1 MRAQQYLQARL
12 QDMIQAKGFAWPEK
26 ATLEPPKKQDFGDL
40 ASNLALVLS
49 KEAGIKPR
57 DLATAFR
64 EHLLQAASELRDIE
78 IAGPGFMN
86 FFFRPEF
93 WQQTVIE
100 VLEKGE
106 DYGSL
111 NLGQDTKVLVEFVS
125 ANPTGPLHVGHGRG
139 AAVGDS
145 LCRILR
151 FAGYRVDAEYYLN
164 DAGRQMQILAGAIQI
179 RYQQLC
185 GLDVELPA
193 DYYQGDYIID
203 LARELFDAYG
213 QSLLEVPEQ
222 EVLELCRTRGVSRI
236 LAGIQQDLEAF
247 RVVFDSWFSEKELI
261 ESLAVE
267 KTLARMLASGLAYE
281 QDGAVWFK
289 STAFGDDKDRVLRKS
304 DGALTYF
311 ASDIAYHAEKF
322 SRGYSWLIDVWGA
335 DHHGYV
341 PRMKSAVMAQ
351 DRPASDFEAVLI
363 QLVNLLRGGEQLAM
377 STRAGQFV
385 TLAEVIDEVG
395 VDPARFTFLSRK
407 SDSRLEFD
415 LELLK
420 QKSMDNPVFY
430 VQYAHARICSVL
442 RKAEAAG
449 LGDVKPEPDVL
460 RRLVAE
466 EELEL
471 IRTLAR
477 FPECVEGAARLL
489 SPHLVSFFLVDI
501 AGMLHR
507 YYNRHQVLN
516 LQEPELTRARLLL
529 IQSVAQVLR
538 NGLQL
543 LGVEALEQM

>member
-1 MRAQQYLQARL
+1 MRARQYLQAKL
-12 QDMIQAKGFAWPEK
+12 EDMLRTKGHAWPEK
-26 ATLEPPKKQDFGDL
+26 ATLEPPKKQAFGEL

-49 KEAGIKPR
+49 KEAGLKPR
-57 DLATAFR
+57 DLAAVFR
-64 EHLLQAASELRDIE
+64 ENLLQTASELKDIE

-86 FFFRPEF
+86 FFFKPEF
-93 WQQTVIE
+93 WQQTVAE

-106 DYGSL
+106 EYGAPAR
-111 NLGQDTKVLVEFVS
+111 GQGKKVLVEFVS

-151 FAGYRVDAEYYLN
+151 FAGYQVDAEYYLN
-164 DAGRQMQILAGAIQI
+164 DAGRQMRILAGAIQI
-179 RYQQLC
+179 RYRQLC

-193 DYYQGDYIID
+193 DFYQGEYILD
-203 LARELFDAYG
+203 LARELFDEHG
-213 QSLLEVPEQ
+213 RGLLEAPEQ
-222 EVLELCRTRGVSRI
+222 EVLDICRAKGQDRI

-247 RVVFDSWFSEKELI
+247 KVVFDCWFSEKKLI

-267 KTLARMLASGLAYE
+267 KTLEEMLASGLAYE
-281 QDGAVWFK
+281 HDGAIWFQ
-289 STAFGDDKDRVLRKS
+289 STRFGDDKDRVLRKS
-304 DGALTYF
+304 DGELTYF

-322 SRGYSWLIDVWGA
+322 SRGYDLLIDVWGA

-341 PRMKSAVMAQ
+341 PRMKSAVVALG
-351 DRPASDFEAVLI
+351 RPAADFEAVLI

-395 VDPARFTFLSRK
+395 VDSARFMFLSRK

-442 RKAEAAG
+442 KKAEAAG
-449 LGDVKPEPDVL
+449 VSGLKPEPDVL
-460 RRLVAE
+460 GRLSTDE
-466 EELEL
+466 DLEL
-471 IRTLAR
+471 IRSMAQ
-477 FPECVEGAARLL
+477 FPEYVQGAARLF
-489 SPHLVSFFLVDI
+489 SPHLVSFFLLELS
-501 AGMLHR
+501 GMLHR

-516 LQEPELTRARLLL
+516 PQDPQLTGARLLL
-529 IQSVAQVLR
+529 IRSVALVLK
-538 NGLQL
+538 NGLHL

>member
-1 MRAQQYLQARL
+1 MRAQQYLQAQL

-26 ATLEPPKKQDFGDL
+26 ATLEPPKKQEFGDL

-49 KEAGIKPR
+49 KEAGVKPR

-64 EHLLQAASELRDIE
+64 EHLLQAAAELKDIE

-93 WQQTVIE
+93 WQQTVVE
-100 VLEKGE
+100 VLKKGE
-106 DYGSL
+106 AYGSL

-203 LARELFDAYG
+203 LAREVFDAYG

-222 EVLELCRTRGVSRI
+222 EVLDLCRTRGVSRI
-236 LAGIQQDLEAF
+236 LAGIEQDLEAF

-267 KTLARMLASGLAYE
+267 KTLARMLESGLAYE
-281 QDGAVWFK
+281 RDGAVWFQ

-322 SRGYSWLIDVWGA
+322 SRGYDWLIDVWGA

-385 TLAEVIDEVG
+385 TLAEVMDEVG

-449 LGDVKPEPDVL
+449 LGEVEPQPDVL

-489 SPHLVSFFLVDI
+489 SPHLVSFFLVDVS
-501 AGMLHR
+501 GMLHR

-516 LQEPELTRARLLL
+516 LQDPELTRARLLL

-543 LGVEALEQM
+543 LGVQALEQM

>member
-12 QDMIQAKGFAWPEK
+12 QDMIHAKGFAWPEK

-64 EHLLQAASELRDIE
+64 EHLLQAAAELKDIE

-111 NLGQDTKVLVEFVS
+111 NLGQGTKVLVEFVS

-203 LARELFDAYG
+203 LAREVFDAYG
-213 QSLLEVPEQ
+213 QSLLEFPEQ
-222 EVLELCRTRGVSRI
+222 EVLDLCRTRGVSRI

-247 RVVFDSWFSEKELI
+247 RVAFDSWFSEKELI

-267 KTLARMLASGLAYE
+267 KTLARMLESGLAYE

-322 SRGYSWLIDVWGA
+322 SRGYDWLIDVWGA

-449 LGDVKPEPDVL
+449 VGDVKPESDVL

-489 SPHLVSFFLVDI
+489 SPHLVSFFLVDVS
-501 AGMLHR
+501 GMLHR

-543 LGVEALEQM
+543 LGVQALEQM

>member
-26 ATLEPPKKQDFGDL
+26 ATLEPPKKQEFGDL

-49 KEAGIKPR
+49 KEAGVKPR

-64 EHLLQAASELRDIE
+64 EHLLQAAAELKDIE

-203 LARELFDAYG
+203 LAREVFDAFG

-222 EVLELCRTRGVSRI
+222 EVLDLCRTRGVSRI

-247 RVVFDSWFSEKELI
+247 RVAFDSWFSEKELI

-267 KTLARMLASGLAYE
+267 KTLARMLESGLAYE

-289 STAFGDDKDRVLRKS
+289 STAYGDDKDRVLRKS

-322 SRGYSWLIDVWGA
+322 SRGYDWLIDVWGA

-489 SPHLVSFFLVDI
+489 SPHLVSFFLVDVS
-501 AGMLHR
+501 GMLHR

-543 LGVEALEQM
+543 LGVQALEQM